1 MSRRGLFRVSL
12 PLMSRLTDTIKQ
24 NIPQWQF
31 LRRGIDLR
39 PIWHQFGL
47 LPIVALTALLAP
59 FVPSPPGS
67 VQRHGAQTVCVEAGA
82 ALLLA
87 ALLCRPWPL
96 SSPRL
101 SSLSL
106 SSLRSSFQ
114 AAPLARLTF
123 LFLALLLLWGLIS
136 CVSAPT
142 AFAVQGL
149 LLLGVGVL
157 VASVTAAQ
165 ASSTRRALLAVAS
178 VVLPALLVAFSG
190 LIQMGSGSNPLAVG
204 VLKDH
209 QLFGAFLLLP
219 IPLCLALSL
228 APGPLTQRLT
238 GQTALLICAAGLRE
252 SQNRSAWLGTAVSLV
267 VFAGLLCYLY
277 AADYRD
283 AGSRSRERRRRER
296 RRRNRKSYDRKSYD
310 RRSRASAPELPE
322 MRLSRGNAIVPALLG
337 LVALIGF
344 VLISPSLDARFARMR
359 PAAPV
364 MHGSDE
370 SLRWRKIVWL
380 GTRRMIA
387 EKPLAG
393 WGVGSFPARHEPFTR
408 TGYPADRVSV
418 RGPSIEDEAHDSYLQ
433 VWAELGIVGLLLW
446 LGAFFSLIG
455 SGVQSLR
462 HLRRGSVK
470 QWILIGGVSALVGQM
485 TDALANPAWQFG
497 SVLLPLWIV
506 FGLTAALSAP
516 RREAQPPPARP
527 LLWRIAQ
534 YILAA
539 GLGLWLLSLI
549 WRTAFALPAPHL

>member
-1 MSRRGLFRVSL
+1 VSRRGLFRVSL
-12 PLMSRLTDTIKQ
+12 PPMSRRTDTIKQ
-24 NIPQWQF
+24 SISQWQF
-31 LRRGIDLR
+31 LPRGIDLR
-39 PIWHQFGL
+39 PIWRQFGL
-47 LPIVALTALLAP
+47 LPIAALTALLAP

-96 SSPRL
+96 SSLRL
-101 SSLSL
+101 SSLRL
-106 SSLRSSFQ
+106 SFQ
-114 AAPLARLTF
+114 APARLPF
-123 LFLALLLLWGLIS
+123 LFLSLLLLWGLFS
-136 CVSAPT
+136 CLLSPT
-142 AFAVQGL
+142 PFAVQGL

-165 ASSTRRALLAVAS
+165 AIGTSRALLAVAS
-178 VVLPALLVAFSG
+178 VVLPALLVAFLG
-190 LIQMGSGSNPLAVG
+190 LIQMKNGSNPLIVG

-238 GQTALLICAAGLRE
+238 GQAALLICAAGLRE
-252 SQNRSAWLGTAVSLV
+252 SQNHSAWLGTGVSLA
-267 VFAGLLCYLY
+267 VFAGLLCYLS

-283 AGSRSRERRRRER
+283 AGSRSRDRRRRDRRRRE
-296 RRRNRKSYDRKSYD
+296 RKSYD
-310 RRSRASAPELPE
+310 RRSQSRRSRAGTSELPE
-322 MRLSRGNAIVPALLG
+322 MRLSKGNAIVSALLG

-344 VLISPSLDARFARMR
+344 VLISPNLNPLFARMR

-370 SLRWRKIVWL
+370 SFRWRKIVWL

-393 WGVGSFPARHEPFTR
+393 WGIGSFPVQHEPFTR
-408 TGYPADRVSV
+408 TGNPADRVSV

-433 VWAELGIVGLLLW
+433 VWAEGGIVGLLLW

-462 HLRRGSVK
+462 HLRHGSLK
-470 QWILIGGVSALVGQM
+470 QWLLIGGVSAVAGQM

-497 SVLLPLWIV
+497 NVLLPLWIV
-506 FGLTAALSAP
+506 FGLTSALSAP
-516 RREAQPPPARP
+516 RGAIQPPPARP

-534 YILAA
+534 YGFAA
-539 GLGLWLLSLI
+539 GLGVWLLSLI

>member
-1 MSRRGLFRVSL
+1 
-12 PLMSRLTDTIKQ
+12 MSRLTDTIKQ

-190 LIQMGSGSNPLAVG
+190 LIQMGSGSNSLAVG
-204 VLKDH
+204 VLQDH

-219 IPLCLALSL
+219 TPLCLALSL
-228 APGPLTQRLT
+228 APGTLTQRLT
-238 GQTALLICAAGLRE
+238 GQASFVICLLGLAEAQHRSAWIGAVVSLIVFGLLWLLRGTSHGKTKSLAIGSKMISASSAIPVILLCTLLLGMIALLPDRE
-252 SQNRSAWLGTAVSLV
+252 RLVARLLTVQGASQNR
-267 VFAGLLCYLY
+267 
-277 AADYRD
+277 DY
-283 AGSRSRERRRRER
+283 S
-296 RRRNRKSYDRKSYD
+296 
-310 RRSRASAPELPE
+310 
-322 MRLSRGNAIVPALLG
+322 MQ
-337 LVALIGF
+337 
-344 VLISPSLDARFARMR
+344 
-359 PAAPV
+359 
-364 MHGSDE
+364 
-370 SLRWRKIVWL
+370 WRQSVWE

-387 EKPLAG
+387 ERPLVG
-393 WGVGSFPARHEPFTR
+393 WGIGSFPLYHNFCTH
-408 TGYPADRVSV
+408 TGYIRQHVHLQ
-418 RGPSIEDEAHDSYLQ
+418 GPSIEDEAYNSYLQ

-455 SGVQSLR
+455 TAIQSLR
-462 HLRRGSVK
+462 RQIPGNLEE
-470 QWILIGGVSALVGQM
+470 WLLIGGLSAVAGQM

-516 RREAQPPPARP
+516 RRAAQPPPARS

-534 YILAA
+534 YGFAA
-539 GLGLWLLSLI
+539 ALGLWLLLLI